1 MPICCSRA
9 SSALKPTVKFRY
21 LKAGFEIVGDHKQAR
36 EARQLY
42 DYYQDLVKEI
52 KLVTRIDG
60 PAVVGHEEPFGVFI
74 ELLHTPEIER
84 ESGGFGR
91 YLQNQN
97 SNMFFSYNYG
107 RPTENYRDKF
117 KETVTAVLEDNF
129 DVVSVTFQADDVNS
143 RASAEYG
150 WRVTPY
156 AYLLLKAHGPQVDKI
171 PMLKMDLDFLDT
183 SGFVVLPIQ
192 STALPI
198 DSAPAMSSRPY
209 DKLAITQT
217 LNSAA
222 QEGKLIL
229 EVKATAHGLVPPL
242 DQILDRALRVSRLP
256 MWKTKASPCHAS
268 TRIAASQSSSP
279 SASVWSPSKVDRI
292 CPSVQRRLRSRR
304 LASTKPRWSTSG
316 TTTPTWP
323 RSTR

>member
-1 MPICCSRA
+1 MAGDVLADGLKKTPDDWRLVLAQACLALDENAYRQEIAPNSEFSHERLA
-9 SSALKPTVKFRY
+9 ALAQFQKAAELYAEEVPSLREEDQSTEVYEHWFYAGLGGSDLAQIDHRSTPDDRQPPLIREAMAKLPGEATKFHQDRFANLLFTRISALKPTVKFRY

-60 PAVVGHEEPFGVFI
+60 TAVVGHEEPFGVFI

-143 RASAEYG
+143 RAS
-150 WRVTPY
+150 
-156 AYLLLKAHGPQVDKI
+156 
-171 PMLKMDLDFLDT
+171 T
-183 SGFVVLPIQ
+183 SMAG
-192 STALPI
+192 A
-198 DSAPAMSSRPY
+198 
-209 DKLAITQT
+209 
-217 LNSAA
+217 
-222 QEGKLIL
+222 
-229 EVKATAHGLVPPL
+229 
-242 DQILDRALRVSRLP
+242 
-256 MWKTKASPCHAS
+256 
-268 TRIAASQSSSP
+268 
-279 SASVWSPSKVDRI
+279 
-292 CPSVQRRLRSRR
+292 SRR
-304 LASTKPRWSTSG
+304 M
-316 TTTPTWP
+316 PTCC
-323 RSTR
+323 